1 MMNVTIDITDYLDED
16 EMREIAREQFAR
28 VVRESV
34 ADRLY
39 YGKVYDFIGNL
50 AYEVVWPAV
59 DEKIGCDAREAIAER
74 IPKVIEDLSEYS
86 VFRKADKYLKREDSV
101 AQVILDEVV
110 RENRPLIERRVTEII
125 EGLSDYRIK
134 DEIRAAIDET
144 VSDWLF
150 KEGE

>member
-1 MMNVTIDITDYLDED
+1 MNVTIDINDYLDED

-28 VVRESV
+28 VVGEILV
-34 ADRLY
+34 DRLH
-39 YGKVYDFIGNL
+39 YGKIYDFIGNL

-59 DEKIGCDAREAIAER
+59 DEKLGCDAREAIAER

-134 DEIRAAIDET
+134 DEIMAAIDEI

-150 KEGE
+150 KEDE

>member
-1 MMNVTIDITDYLDED
+1 MNVTIDINDYLDED

-28 VVRESV
+28 IVRESV

-39 YGKVYDFIGNL
+39 YGKVYDFIGNI

-74 IPKVIEDLSEYS
+74 IPKVIEGLSEYS
-86 VFRKADKYLKREDSV
+86 VFRTADKYLREEDSV
-101 AQVILDEVV
+101 AQVILDETV
-110 RENRPLIERRVTEII
+110 RKNRPLIERRVMEII
-125 EGLSDYRIK
+125 EGLDDYRIK
-134 DEIRAAIDET
+134 DEIRTAVFET

-150 KEGE
+150 KEDE